1 MAALFGELR
10 RGAIIVA
17 CVVALGACASTPSYE
32 VAAMEASDAGNQKRA
47 VTLAGKE
54 VERFSK
60 PDQCSSSTNYN
71 CGTLALA
78 YGSLAGYQILDG
90 DLAAGERSFRNAK
103 QALSQTA
110 SENRSSAT
118 AMVYRDVSEAYWKVG
133 DKARAVAVFK
143 EGRDAGGDVYLFMT
157 SAAKVADQPP
167 PGPGQPG
174 DGGAAETP
182 DGRNTRNDNRPAAQ
196 SR

>member
-1 MAALFGELR
+1 MSLSEMFSSEDASCSRGSSAFR
-10 RGAIIVA
+10 RA
-17 CVVALGACASTPSYE
+17 
-32 VAAMEASDAGNQKRA
+32 EASWR
-47 VTLAGKE
+47 V
-54 VERFSK
+54 VS
-60 PDQCSSSTNYN
+60 P
-71 CGTLALA
+71 
-78 YGSLAGYQILDG
+78 
-90 DLAAGERSFRNAK
+90 
-103 QALSQTA
+103 
-110 SENRSSAT
+110 RSSAAAT
-118 AMVYRDVSEAYWKVG
+118 ASRGLYASLNRSFPGGACV
-133 DKARAVAVFK
+133 KARAVAVFK